1 MFING
6 DDFIA
11 KPSNPLELRLVSS
24 EFEDV
29 FARIRN
35 SLPDLM
41 KHEKVSVKATI
52 QKFVVSES
60 QGDTRTD
67 FYLIEIPDI
76 PAKKTV
82 TYYLALQ
89 MIAVQKLDIGCS
101 YLIDK
106 VKVFKNENGAVILLS
121 TAHTLLVEFS
131 RPNNVAEDTQS
142 IEGSDDQYNYM
153 NG

>member
-60 QGDTRTD
+60 QGETRTD

-76 PAKKTV
+76 PAKKTM
-82 TYYLALQ
+82 TYYLAL
-89 MIAVQKLDIGCS
+89 
-101 YLIDK
+101 
-106 VKVFKNENGAVILLS
+106 
-121 TAHTLLVEFS
+121 
-131 RPNNVAEDTQS
+131 
-142 IEGSDDQYNYM
+142 
-153 NG
+153 